1 MANKDTISTLF
12 QKELRRLISDK
23 PRLPFSQIANF
34 EHEGLLKQA
43 GDEVIVS
50 ISPKIEMTDKSSAN
64 GGDLRKTSLGAID
77 ISDRNIKK
85 SSLKVDKIHEYGE
98 AYSSLEE
105 IQTAYSIGSERMKD
119 LKVAIDVVVEKGI
132 IQVIDAMILANAGN
146 KLTATATLTAENIA
160 ENIMALRTAM
170 SKKEIPFVWRR
181 LIVGPKIS
189 ALIAMAKI
197 INGTDDGSKAAID
210 GWLGKFAG
218 FDIYESNLIDENKLY
233 AIHIGAVNYVRQ
245 AVNAKIAER
254 NDAFAFNMLGQVVH
268 GGKVFD
274 QNIERV
280 FVMENA

>member
-1 MANKDTISTLF
+1 MANKDTVSTLF

-23 PRLPFSQIANF
+23 PKLPFSQIANF
-34 EHEGLLKQA
+34 EHEGVLKQA

-146 KLTATATLTAENIA
+146 KLAATATLTADNIA

-170 SKKEIPFVWRR
+170 SKKEIPFV
-181 LIVGPKIS
+181 
-189 ALIAMAKI
+189 
-197 INGTDDGSKAAID
+197 
-210 GWLGKFAG
+210 
-218 FDIYESNLIDENKLY
+218 
-233 AIHIGAVNYVRQ
+233 
-245 AVNAKIAER
+245 
-254 NDAFAFNMLGQVVH
+254 
-268 GGKVFD
+268 
-274 QNIERV
+274 
-280 FVMENA
+280 

>member
-1 MANKDTISTLF
+1 MANKDTVSTLF

-23 PRLPFSQIANF
+23 PKLPFSQIANF

-105 IQTAYSIGSERMKD
+105 IQTERMKD

-146 KLTATATLTAENIA
+146 KLAATATLTAENIA

-170 SKKEIPFVWRR
+170 SKKEIPFV
-181 LIVGPKIS
+181 
-189 ALIAMAKI
+189 
-197 INGTDDGSKAAID
+197 
-210 GWLGKFAG
+210 
-218 FDIYESNLIDENKLY
+218 
-233 AIHIGAVNYVRQ
+233 
-245 AVNAKIAER
+245 
-254 NDAFAFNMLGQVVH
+254 
-268 GGKVFD
+268 
-274 QNIERV
+274 
-280 FVMENA
+280 